1 MGGNLRVGSGAD
13 RLQRTLAMRAL
24 RVASAS
30 VLSLVAL
37 LLCIATEPST
47 SRALHRGEPTAIA
60 NALTRDI
67 GSTVAAARPVTSR
80 KAALS
85 HRVAGRHQ
93 LLVRARAGEGDGDP
107 TPTTALA
114 HSPAH
119 LIDDVADS
127 ARDRLRQLALGHAP
141 YGEPS
146 PFDATAPPAPG
157 PRNG

>member
-1 MGGNLRVGSGAD
+1 MGGNLRLGSGAG
-13 RLQRTLAMRAL
+13 RLQRTLAMRVL

-30 VLSLVAL
+30 VLWLVAL
-37 LLCIATEPST
+37 LLCIATEPSA
-47 SRALHRGEPTAIA
+47 SRALHLGEPTAIA
-60 NALTRDI
+60 NALSRDI
-67 GSTVAAARPVTSR
+67 GSTAAAARPLTNR

-93 LLVRARAGEGDGDP
+93 FLIRARAGEGDGDP
-107 TPTTALA
+107 TSTTALA
-114 HSPAH
+114 HSPAQ
-119 LIDDVADS
+119 LIGDVANS
-127 ARDRLRQLALGHAP
+127 ARVRLRQLALGHAP